1 MSKIW
6 DILNNSEA
14 YLRHMMPEYGGWIF
28 LIISLVIF
36 CETGLIVFGILPG
49 DSLLFASGS
58 FAAAGML
65 NPILTL
71 TLLPL
76 AAFLGDQAN
85 YGLGKWLGKRLFA
98 HPRRFL
104 FNQKTAE
111 KAKKFYAV
119 HGPWAI
125 TFGRFIPV
133 VRSIIPFAAAT
144 ADMPYMRFVRF
155 SIIGSAA
162 WSYLFLLSGYFFGR
176 IPFVR
181 NHLWLVIGGVV
192 IISFL
197 PSLIGMKN
205 RKK

>member
-1 MSKIW
+1 MSKVL

-14 YLRHMMPEYGGWIF
+14 YLRHMMPEFGGWIF
-28 LIISLVIF
+28 LIVSLIIF

-49 DSLLFASGS
+49 ESLLFAAGS

-85 YGLGKWLGKRLFA
+85 YGLGKWLGKKLFA
-98 HPRRFL
+98 HPHRFL
-104 FNQKTAE
+104 FNQKTAA
-111 KAKKFYAV
+111 KAKKFYSV

-133 VRSIIPFAAAT
+133 VRSIIPFAAAA
-144 ADMPYMRFVRF
+144 ADMPYSRFIRF
-155 SIIGSAA
+155 SIIGAAA
-162 WSYLFLLSGYFFGR
+162 WSYLFLLCGYFFGR

-181 NHLWLVIGGVV
+181 DHLWLVIGAVV
-192 IISFL
+192 FISFL
-197 PSLIGMKN
+197 PSLFTIT